1 MTASINHRERDVRAI
16 CPHGAF
22 VPVRQAVVT
31 MSTPLETYSTAN
43 RPAVII
49 CRIQYRSAAP
59 HGGMLARIVRRSSR
73 AVLASP
79 PYRRYSC
86 RIYSRGTLAGLH
98 IMLRSARW
106 LALLIAPE
114 LRGEG

>member
-59 HGGMLARIVRRSSR
+59 HGGMLARIVRHSSR
-73 AVLASP
+73 AVLAS
-79 PYRRYSC
+79 S
-86 RIYSRGTLAGLH
+86 G
-98 IMLRSARW
+98 
-106 LALLIAPE
+106 LLIAPE
-114 LRGEG
+114 LRA